1 MKNEKE
7 ILAVVQK
14 SISTVLNRDISEIS
28 QDSNLVDDLG
38 AESIDFLDITSEIE
52 KVLNIEINFN
62 DIAGGKSTN
71 LTVQKIV
78 DHIVSAS

>member
-1 MKNEKE
+1 MKSNKE
-7 ILAVVQK
+7 VLSVVQK
-14 SISTVLNRDISEIS
+14 SISTVLNRDISDIS
-28 QDSNLVDDLG
+28 ETSNLVDDLG

-62 DIAGGKSTN
+62 DIAGGKSSN

-78 DHIVSAS
+78 DHIVSVS

>member
-1 MKNEKE
+1 MKSNKE
-7 ILAVVQK
+7 VLSVVQK

-28 QDSNLVDDLG
+28 ETSNLVDDLG

-62 DIAGGKSTN
+62 DIAGGKSSN

-78 DHIVSAS
+78 DHIVSVS